1 MRGVRLY
8 AVVCCAVVLAL
19 FLPVSFPQSPAPVLS
34 VDAAAN
40 NHPIDPNIYGIASF
54 GLDPQFAAEIR
65 VPNVRWGG
73 DTTTRYNWL
82 VDSSDMGL
90 DWFFVGGCSNAK
102 LLGFP
107 SCGQTDSVPG
117 YSVDQMIST
126 FGAAGARPLVTIPII
141 PYVNRSATQT
151 CSFPVSEY
159 GPQQGIDS
167 YDHPDGQACGNGISL
182 LGGKLTDNDVYSNHV
197 DNTTSLQQGWLEHLI
212 ATFGTAAN
220 GGVPYYQLDNE
231 PYGWFNTHHDVMP
244 AGANYPQIAALG
256 EEYAAMI
263 KQSDPS
269 AKVFGP
275 SDFSGLGWIGDPR
288 RQNGLFAGQYYLQQ
302 MAAYQQSRGR
312 RILDYFDEH
321 YYASSFDDA
330 SELASTRTLWDP
342 TYLGL
347 SGSPFNAPIELIP
360 RFHRWIEKFYPGTK
374 LSISEYGFSKGRNWL
389 VDGLTEADVLGIF
402 GREQVDFANLWTIP
416 MPPPPVLAAF
426 RIFRNY
432 DGQGGEFG
440 NISVQSS
447 SSDQG
452 RLSVYGAL
460 RSGDHALTVLVIN
473 KTTRSQETVLSLANF
488 SGEIASVY
496 SFSGA
501 DLSNILRVGD
511 AGVVSNQIDYD
522 FPPYSA
528 TLFVIPESGP
538 QVAETSTT
546 LSASSLRPRAGQAV
560 TFRASAAPSVAQMTG
575 AGAPTGTI
583 EFVNDQTVLATV
595 PVSSGTASFT
605 TAALSS
611 GLHTVTA
618 MYSGDANYDSSVS
631 GPLEITVT
639 AARDYSLDL
648 SDSTLQI
655 KKGSDATITITV
667 TPHDGFAAPVAFG
680 CTGLPAG
687 GTCSF
692 DPSTVT
698 PRGAPVTTTMTIALG
713 TAASAAINTLPSTR
727 ILNPLLWLWIAVPAF
742 LLLLGTAQRKSKISR
757 VARAFRLAAL
767 AGGCSLLFGCAFG
780 ANSSISQTSSEAQNT
795 YVISVN
801 AGGINVP
808 AHSRQFTLTIVK

>member
-1 MRGVRLY
+1 M
-8 AVVCCAVVLAL
+8 CCAVVLAL
-19 FLPVSFPQSPAPVLS
+19 FLPVSFPQSPAPALS

-40 NHPIDPNIYGIASF
+40 NHAIDPNIYGIANF

-90 DWFFVGGCSNAK
+90 DWYFVGGCSNAK
-102 LLGFP
+102 LLGFQA
-107 SCGQTDSVPG
+107 CGQTDSVSG

-126 FGAAGARPLVTIPII
+126 FGAAGARALVTIPII

-159 GPQQGIDS
+159 GPQQRIDS

-182 LGGKLTDNDVYSNHV
+182 LGGRLTDNDVYSNHV
-197 DNTTSLQQGWLEHLI
+197 DNSPSLEQGWLEHLI

-244 AGANYPQIAALG
+244 DGATYPQIATLG

-263 KQSDPS
+263 KQSDAS

-288 RQNGLFAGQYYLQQ
+288 QQNGLFAGQYYLQQ
-302 MAAYQQSRGR
+302 MASCQRSHGR

-342 TYLGL
+342 AYLGL

-360 RFHRWIEKFYPGTK
+360 RFHRWIEQFYPGTK

-389 VDGLTEADVLGIF
+389 VDGLTEADALGIF
-402 GREQVDFANLWTIP
+402 GREGVDFANLWTIP
-416 MPPPPVLAAF
+416 MPPPPVLMAF

-432 DGQGGEFG
+432 DGQGGQFG

-460 RSGDHALTVLVIN
+460 RSSDHALTVLVIN
-473 KTTRSQETVLSLANF
+473 KTTQSLATVLSLANF
-488 SGEIASVY
+488 SGEMASVY
-496 SFSGA
+496 SFSGV
-501 DLSNILRVGD
+501 DLSNILRTGD

-546 LSASSLRPRAGQAV
+546 LGTSSLRPRAGQAV
-560 TFRASAAPSVAQMTG
+560 TFNASVATVSG
-575 AGAPTGTI
+575 AGTPTGTV

-595 PVSSGTASFT
+595 PVNAGAASFT
-605 TAALSS
+605 SAALSS
-611 GLHTVTA
+611 GQHTVTA

-631 GPLEITVT
+631 APLQIMVT

-648 SDSTLQI
+648 SDSALQI
-655 KKGSDATITITV
+655 RKGSDATITITV

-680 CTGLPAG
+680 CTGLPTG
-687 GTCSF
+687 GSCSF
-692 DPSTVT
+692 DPSSVT
-698 PRGAPVTTTMTIALG
+698 PRGAPVTTRMTISLG
-713 TAASAAINTLPSTR
+713 VGASAVIKLQPSTR
-727 ILNPLLWLWIAVPAF
+727 ILTSRLWLWIAIPV
-742 LLLLGTAQRKSKISR
+742 LLLLGERRCTIQTSR
-757 VARAFRLAAL
+757 AARAFRLATL
-767 AGGCSLLFGCAFG
+767 ASGCSLLFGCAFG
-780 ANSSISQTSSEAQNT
+780 SNSSIPQTSNEARNA
-795 YVISVN
+795 YVVSVN